1 MTMRAGRWS
10 WLQLL
15 ALLSLAVGLTIAQQQ
30 QQLFDGDALN
40 REGEGDGEA
49 VRDGQSHS
57 FE

>member
-1 MTMRAGRWS
+1 MRAGLWS

-30 QQLFDGDALN
+30 QQPLHGDGLN
-40 REGEGDGEA
+40 EGEGGGAA
-49 VRDGQSHS
+49 VHDGQSHS